1 VKDSQVSY
9 LATKLAEQLK
19 QPGGAAGAAGPSGA
33 GKGGSSTTGF
43 LWGAATVAGL
53 FLAAPFF
60 RSVARQ
66 AVRGGL
72 RLGMYAREVAS
83 SAKEELEDI
92 TAEAKAELYRNAP
105 SGQDNVT

>member
-19 QPGGAAGAAGPSGA
+19 QPAAGAPAPA
-33 GKGGSSTTGF
+33 GSSKGSTSSF

-53 FLAAPFF
+53 FLAAPLF

-92 TAEAKAELYRNAP
+92 TAEAKAEMFRNAP